1 MTYQP
6 QPLQIGLFGFGCVG
20 QGLYDILHKNKRFPA
35 NIAKICVKHPDKQR
49 PIATD
54 NFTFRANDILDNP
67 HINLV
72 VELIDNADEAF
83 EIVSEA
89 LRRGKTV
96 VTANKK
102 MLAEHLPALIDLQLK
117 HQTPLLYEAS
127 ACGSIPIIR
136 TLEEYYDNELLYS
149 VSGIFN
155 GSTNFILTK
164 IVKENLSYQTALK
177 QAQDLGF
184 AESNPM
190 LDVGGFDPKFK
201 LCIIALHAFGTLVAP
216 EKVFN
221 YGIEQFSLQDLQYA
235 KEKGYQIKL
244 IAHAEKTENGK
255 VALFLMPQF
264 IDASHPLYH
273 VEYETNGVIVEAA
286 FSQKQIFI
294 GKGAGGHPTG
304 SAVLSDISASLYR
317 YRYEYKKKLH
327 QAPPETTE
335 KVLLETYIRYENEA
349 DLEPIGLK
357 EIKEKYA
364 SKNYKYVIAW
374 VSLENLRKNKT
385 FLQEK
390 GIFIAYTGKKIANDE
405 PDAIHILTENLVL
418 EKN

>member
-1 MTYQP
+1 MNYQH

-20 QGLYDILHKNKRFPA
+20 QGLYDILNKNENFPA
-35 NIAKICVKHPDKQR
+35 NIVKICVKHPEKKR
-49 PIATD
+49 PIAAE
-54 NFTFRANDILDNP
+54 NFTFQASEILDNP
-67 HINLV
+67 DINLI

-89 LRRGKTV
+89 LKRGKTV

-102 MLAEHLPALIDLQLK
+102 MLAEHLPTLIELQFK
-117 HQTPLLYEAS
+117 YQAPLLYEAS

-136 TLEEYYDNELLYS
+136 TLEEYYDNEHLYS

-164 IVKENLSYQTALK
+164 IIKENLSYQTALK

-184 AESNPM
+184 AESNPT

-201 LCIIALHAFGTLVAP
+201 LCIIALHAFGILIAP

-255 VALFLMPQF
+255 VVLFLMPQF

-273 VEYETNGVIVEAA
+273 VENETNGVIVEAA

-304 SAVLSDISASLYR
+304 SAVLSDISASLYH
-317 YRYEYKKKLH
+317 YRYEYKKKMH
-327 QAPPETTE
+327 QKAPEVTE
-335 KVLLETYIRYENEA
+335 KVLLEVYIRYENDT
-349 DLEPIGLK
+349 DLEQIGLK
-357 EIKEKYA
+357 EIREKYA
-364 SKNYKYVIAW
+364 SKNYKYVIA
-374 VSLENLRKNKT
+374 LIGLDNLRKNKA

-390 GIFIAYTGKKIANDE
+390 GIFITYTGKKIVLEQQVIDV
-405 PDAIHILTENLVL
+405 ITENLVL
-418 EKN
+418 EEN

>member
-1 MTYQP
+1 MNHH
-6 QPLQIGLFGFGCVG
+6 QPLRIGLFGFGCVG
-20 QGLYDILHKNKRFPA
+20 QGLYDILHKNKSFPA
-35 NIAKICVKHPDKQR
+35 SIVKICVKHPEKPR
-49 PIATD
+49 PIAAE
-54 NFTFRANDILDNP
+54 NFTFQASEILENP
-67 HINLV
+67 DINLI
-72 VELIDNADEAF
+72 VELIDNADEAY

-89 LRRGKTV
+89 LKRGKTV

-102 MLAEHLPALIDLQLK
+102 MLAEHLPTLIDLQFR
-117 HQTPLLYEAS
+117 HQAALLYEAS

-136 TLEEYYDNELLYS
+136 TLEEYYDNEHLYS

-164 IVKENLSYQTALK
+164 IIKENLSYQTALK

-184 AESNPM
+184 AESDPM

-201 LCIIALHAFGTLVAP
+201 LCIVALHAFGIVIAP

-221 YGIEQFSLQDLQYA
+221 YGIEQFSLQDLQYT

-244 IAHAEKTENGK
+244 IAHAEKTEDGK
-255 VALFLMPQF
+255 IALFLMPQF
-264 IDASHPLYH
+264 IDMSHPLYY
-273 VEYETNGVIVEAA
+273 VENETNGVIVEAA

-317 YRYEYKKKLH
+317 YRYEYKKKFH
-327 QAPPETTE
+327 QKPPEIAE
-335 KVLLETYIRYENEA
+335 NIALEVYLRYENDT
-349 DLEPIGLK
+349 DLEKIGLR
-357 EIKEKYA
+357 EIRERYA
-364 SKNYKYVIAW
+364 SKSYKYVIAL
-374 VSLENLRKNKT
+374 VSLNNLQRNKA

-390 GIFIAYTGKKIANDE
+390 GIFIAYTGKKIR
-405 PDAIHILTENLVL
+405 TEQQSTHVSTEKWVL
-418 EKN
+418 QEN

>member
-1 MTYQP
+1 MISH
-6 QPLQIGLFGFGCVG
+6 QPLRIGLFGFGCVG
-20 QGLYDILHKNKRFPA
+20 QGLYDILNKNENFPA
-35 NIAKICVKHPDKQR
+35 EIVKICVKHPEKQR
-49 PIATD
+49 PIAAEH
-54 NFTFRANDILDNP
+54 FTFDANELLESSE
-67 HINLV
+67 INMI
-72 VELIDNADEAF
+72 VELIDDADEAYK
-83 EIVSEA
+83 IVSKA
-89 LRRGKTV
+89 LRKGKTV

-102 MLAEHLPALIDLQLK
+102 MLAEHLPTLIALQSE
-117 HQTPLLYEAS
+117 HQAALLYEAS

-136 TLEEYYDNELLYS
+136 TLEEYYDNEHLYS

-155 GSTNFILTK
+155 GSTNYILTK
-164 IVKENLSYQTALK
+164 IVKENLSYEQALR

-184 AESNPM
+184 AESDPT

-201 LCIIALHAFGTLVAP
+201 LCIIALHAFGIVIAP
-216 EKVFN
+216 EKVFH

-244 IAHAEKTENGK
+244 LAHAEKTRNGK

-273 VEYETNGVIVEAA
+273 VENETNGVIVEAA

-304 SAVLSDISASLYR
+304 SAVLSDISASLYN
-317 YRYEYKKKLH
+317 YRYEYKKKFY
-327 QAPPETTE
+327 QKPPEISE
-335 KVLLETYIRYENEA
+335 NVLLEVYLRYENET
-349 DLEPIGLK
+349 DLEKIPLN

-364 SKNYKYVIAW
+364 SPNYKYVIAL
-374 VSLENLRKNKT
+374 VGLDVLRKNKV

-390 GIFIAYTGKKIANDE
+390 GIFVAYTGKKIDVEQN
-405 PDAIHILTENLVL
+405 LTSNLAKQLVL
-418 EKN
+418 EEN